1 MNNKKA
7 TSEHEANIANLFC
20 AEASRRV
27 SVNLKDAL
35 DGNFIKNTKLMQSI
49 AKDVSA
55 AGQAVPEH
63 PLGF

>member
-1 MNNKKA
+1 M
-7 TSEHEANIANLFC
+7 
-20 AEASRRV
+20 

-35 DGNFIKNTKLMQSI
+35 DANFIKNTKLMQNI
-49 AKDVSA
+49 AKDVSV